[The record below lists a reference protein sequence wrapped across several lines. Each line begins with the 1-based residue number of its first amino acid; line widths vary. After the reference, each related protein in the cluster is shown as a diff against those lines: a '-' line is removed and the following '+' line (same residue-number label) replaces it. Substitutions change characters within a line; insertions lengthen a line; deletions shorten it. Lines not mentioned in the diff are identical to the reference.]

1 MADKKYDLDS
11 SQKKAVAVD
20 VNAVVSAG
28 AGSGKTSVL
37 AKRFAD
43 ILKRDSDCKVEQIL
57 TLTFTK
63 KATVEMNGRIYK
75 ELSEKC
81 PDKAK
86 DFYKAN
92 IKTLDSYCSQVARLG
107 CRYYGLTPDFVID
120 ADKVSEKVS
129 QMALPFIL
137 KHRNNKAIKALAN
150 TKSFD
155 NISKELFASPVLEYG
170 SVAEKINFYDDYEKQ
185 KNEVCRE
192 WKKTAKKIEVLWQTL
207 KDEAENFEGNKNT
220 KFFSSMSEFLQE
232 ELSEIPE
239 IDFNESVS
247 ESRNKF
253 LEPVKNV

>member
-43 ILKRDSDCKVEQIL
+43 ILKRDFDCKVEQIL

-92 IKTLDSYCSQVARLG
+92 IKT
-107 CRYYGLTPDFVID
+107 
-120 ADKVSEKVS
+120 
-129 QMALPFIL
+129 
-137 KHRNNKAIKALAN
+137 
-150 TKSFD
+150 
-155 NISKELFASPVLEYG
+155 
-170 SVAEKINFYDDYEKQ
+170 
-185 KNEVCRE
+185 
-192 WKKTAKKIEVLWQTL
+192 
-207 KDEAENFEGNKNT
+207 
-220 KFFSSMSEFLQE
+220 
-232 ELSEIPE
+232 
-239 IDFNESVS
+239 
-247 ESRNKF
+247 
-253 LEPVKNV
+253 